1 LTVNARDRLQF
12 TTRSALSHRLR
23 SALTALGIG
32 IGVTAVV
39 LLTSI
44 GEGLH
49 QYVLGQFTQFGTNIV
64 AVNPGRSTTFGA
76 PIGALGSVRPLTLGD
91 AEALRRVPFVLDVLA
106 TLSGTAPVEGNG
118 RTRSVTVSG
127 VGPEMPRVFS
137 FGVALGQ
144 FLPPDDRNAP
154 RPLAV
159 LGSKLR
165 QELFGAASPLGAMVR
180 IGGERYRVVGVM
192 ESKGTVFGF
201 DLDDA
206 VYIPTARA
214 MELFNREGLMEID
227 VLYDKAAAP
236 QEVAA
241 GIERIVVARHG
252 GLDVTITTQ
261 QQMLDVLGSVLDVV
275 TFAVAALGGISLL
288 VGGVG
293 IFTIMTIAVR
303 ERTAEIG
310 LLRAI
315 GARRAQVRD
324 TFLWESMILAGLG
337 GVGGLIAGAS
347 LVAVLEVLLP
357 GLPLSLSVP
366 YVAASELVAVLIGL
380 AAGVLPAYRAARM
393 DPVEALRAE

>member
-1 LTVNARDRLQF
+1 MVPGDLLRF
-12 TTRSALSHRLR
+12 TIGSAGSHRLR

-49 QYVLGQFTQFGTNIV
+49 RYVLAQFTQFGTNII

-76 PIGALGSVRPLTLGD
+76 ATGIFGTVRPLTIDD
-91 AEALRRVPFVLDVLA
+91 AEALKRVPFVINTVPVVQ
-106 TLSGTAPVEGNG
+106 GTASVEGGG
-118 RTRSVTVSG
+118 RERKTNISG
-127 VGPEMPRVFS
+127 VGSEMPTAFS
-137 FGVALGQ
+137 FTVGLGD
-144 FLPPDDRNAP
+144 FLPADDPRAP
-154 RPLAV
+154 RPFAV
-159 LGSKLR
+159 LGSTVR
-165 QELFGAASPLGAMVR
+165 RELYGERNPLGDMIRV
-180 IGGERYRVVGVM
+180 GGERYRVIGVM
-192 ESKGTVFGF
+192 EPKGQVLGF

-206 VYIPTARA
+206 VYIPAARA
-214 MELFNREGLMEID
+214 LELYNRSSLFEID
-227 VLYDKAAAP
+227 VLYDKSVSAD
-236 QEVAA
+236 EVVG
-241 GIERIVVARHG
+241 GIERMIVARHG

-310 LLRAI
+310 LLRAL
-315 GARRAQVRD
+315 GAGRAQVRAI
-324 TFLWESMILAGLG
+324 FLGESMLLAGIG
-337 GVGGLIAGAS
+337 GVGGLAAGAAIVGM
-347 LVAVLEVLLP
+347 LALAVPALP
-357 GLPLSLSVP
+357 VSVPVP
-366 YVAASELVAVLIGL
+366 YVVAAEVVAILIGL
-380 AAGVLPAYRAARM
+380 VAGVLPAQRAAAL